1 LRRSQHFLTSDTP
14 ISQIIAGLSAR
25 RFAKT
30 GRQFS
35 VQKINI
41 QQRERGIA
49 MPGFV
54 RKFLIFITGYAWLLL
69 LAGPGLIALSVYSG
83 WKADGDH
90 AYAARESLQ
99 TVSGTVTQASE
110 ITVKRKRRT
119 TKKYY
124 EISVQPEATGA
135 EVRKLRIDHSTPQ
148 QLVGNLI
155 DEKITALVD
164 KSDNDLVYEV
174 VAEGAPVISYE
185 TSKQRMQADAAS
197 SAKSFSGAGTWVFAI
212 FLTLIGVAGVWSNR
226 KLRATH
232 EAHLAAA

>member
-1 LRRSQHFLTSDTP
+1 
-14 ISQIIAGLSAR
+14 
-25 RFAKT
+25 
-30 GRQFS
+30 
-35 VQKINI
+35 
-41 QQRERGIA
+41 

-54 RKFLIFITGYAWLLL
+54 RKILIFITGYAWLLL

-90 AYAARESLQ
+90 AYAARESLL

-110 ITVKRKRRT
+110 ITVTRKRRT

-124 EISVQPEATGA
+124 EISVQPDATGA

-164 KSDNDLVYEV
+164 SSDNDLVYEV
-174 VAEGAPVISYE
+174 SVDGMAVIGYE
-185 TSKQRMQADAAS
+185 TTQQRMQAEAAS
-197 SAKSFSGAGTWVFAI
+197 SAKSFSGAGTWIFAI
-212 FLTLIGVAGVWSNR
+212 FLTLIGAAGVWSNR
-226 KLRATH
+226 KLRAAH
-232 EAHLAAA
+232 EAQLAVA

>member
-1 LRRSQHFLTSDTP
+1 
-14 ISQIIAGLSAR
+14 
-25 RFAKT
+25 
-30 GRQFS
+30 
-35 VQKINI
+35 
-41 QQRERGIA
+41 
-49 MPGFV
+49 MPSFV
-54 RKFLIFITGYAWLLL
+54 RKILIFITGYAWLLL

-164 KSDNDLVYEV
+164 SSDNDVVYEV
-174 VAEGAPVISYE
+174 SVDGMVAISYE
-185 TSKQRMQADAAS
+185 TTQQRMQAEATS
-197 SAKSFSGAGTWVFAI
+197 SAKSFSGAGTWIFAI
-212 FLTLIGVAGVWSNR
+212 FLTLIGAAGVWCNR
-226 KLRATH
+226 KLRAAQ
-232 EAHLAAA
+232 EEQLVAA